1 MSNDPHSDLVEAR
14 KLLRLVWNHMHG
26 YNMDGTKRPYPGEDD
41 CAANWNRLSDAIGN
55 YLDPVEEEQNK

>member
-1 MSNDPHSDLVEAR
+1 
-14 KLLRLVWNHMHG
+14 MHG